1 MTNFQSE
8 SKKSGDEFELIVEEN
23 LKSLGYEV
31 TGTNVKLNDIG
42 VNVDYIA
49 ERDGVIEYG
58 EAKGGNPGGKK
69 RPGAQRTD
77 NVKKAIC
84 NGALL
89 KFKNPECKYVVYFS
103 APPKAGSSSEEMI
116 NTALEAGYVDE
127 VRYLE
132 YDEQKKDTYVDH
144 VVGDTQY
151 PPAFKRESALSE

>member
-89 KFKNPECKYVVYFS
+89 KAVNPNARYVIYFS
-103 APPKAGSSSEEMI
+103 ARPKEGNSSDEMI
-116 NTALEAGYVDE
+116 KTALSAGYVDE
-127 VRYLE
+127 VRYIEL
-132 YDEQKKDTYVDH
+132 
-144 VVGDTQY
+144 
-151 PPAFKRESALSE
+151 

>member
-1 MTNFQSE
+1 MTNFQAE
-8 SKKSGDEFELIVEEN
+8 SKKSGDQFETIVEEN
-23 LKSLGYEV
+23 LKELGYDI

-49 ERDGVIEYG
+49 VKDGIIEYG

-89 KFKNPECKYVVYFS
+89 KHSNPDARYVIYFS
-103 APPKAGSSSEEMI
+103 ARPKEGNSSDEMI
-116 NTALEAGYVDE
+116 KTALSAGYVDE
-127 VRYLE
+127 VRYIEL
-132 YDEQKKDTYVDH
+132 
-144 VVGDTQY
+144 
-151 PPAFKRESALSE
+151 